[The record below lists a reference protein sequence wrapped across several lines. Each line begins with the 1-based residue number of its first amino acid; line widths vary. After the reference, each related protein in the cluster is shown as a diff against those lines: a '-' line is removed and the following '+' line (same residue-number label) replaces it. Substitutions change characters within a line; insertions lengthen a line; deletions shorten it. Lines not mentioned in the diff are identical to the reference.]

1 MKVAISP
8 ALVQAVFREMG
19 SRGGKQTMARKSK
32 TARRALARKAAL
44 ARWSRRKKGKQAS
57 GKSR

>member
-8 ALVQAVFREMG
+8 DVVRAVFAEMG

-32 TARRALARKAAL
+32 KARRALARKAAL
-44 ARWSRRKKGKQAS
+44 ARWAKRKKRK
-57 GKSR
+57 KSS